1 MDMKQNRGKNF
12 PQTCQGHDV
21 MKRLKT
27 GVLLTA
33 ALSAVLITGSRLA
46 AAETVSNAGA
56 AGDVTES
63 SVVLWARSNVI
74 GRAKFKVVARDR
86 GGAPSRVEHA
96 TVLDPLLPVKVKISG
111 LNPATEY
118 EYSISIRDSDIA
130 EGRFTTAAS
139 AGVSR
144 GLRFGVSGD
153 WRGELAPF
161 PAVKNAAQR
170 GLDFFMALGDTIYA
184 DIPSPDVPIPQAT
197 TVAEFRA
204 KHNEVYS
211 PRFGLKTLGDLRAS
225 TAIFAT
231 IDDHEVTNDFAGGAP
246 PSSDSRFAQYPD
258 PLINET
264 ELYRN
269 GVQVF
274 HEYNPI
280 SDEFYGTTGDPRTSE
295 KPKLYRYRTFGSDAA
310 IFVLDARS
318 YRDRE
323 LTPAN
328 PLVVSDV
335 VRFIVQSFDP
345 ARTMLGAKQIED
357 LENDLL
363 AAQNTG
369 VAWKFIM
376 MPEPIQNLGV
386 VFAQDRYEGY
396 ASERNALLRFIKDH
410 DIRNVVF
417 VSADFHG
424 TLVNN
429 LKYQE
434 FPFGPQIGTD
444 AFEIV
449 TGAVAFDA
457 PFGPTVVNLA
467 AQLGLLT
474 PAEVGFYNSLPV
486 RNDGDDIPNDKDDFL
501 KLLVNRQVASLGY
514 DSLGLN
520 GSTIPARLEVGDYIA
535 VHTYGWTEFQIDQ
548 ATSGLRV
555 TTYGIQSYTRAEME
569 ADPQSITSR
578 EPAVVSQF
586 SVDAR

>member
-1 MDMKQNRGKNF
+1 MKES
-12 PQTCQGHDV
+12 
-21 MKRLKT
+21 KT
-27 GVLLTA
+27 GFFLAVA
-33 ALSAVLITGSRLA
+33 IASVLITGSRIA
-46 AAETVSNAGA
+46 AAQTVSNAGA
-56 AGDVTES
+56 AGDVTDS
-63 SVVLWARSNVI
+63 SVVLWARSNVM
-74 GRAKFKVVARDR
+74 GTAKFKVVARGQER
-86 GGAPSRVEHA
+86 APSRVEHA
-96 TVLDPLLPVKVKISG
+96 TVSDPLVPVKVKISG

-118 EYSISIRDSDIA
+118 EYSISIRNADIA

-153 WRGELAPF
+153 WSGELAPF
-161 PAVKNAAQR
+161 PAVKNASQR
-170 GLDFFMALGDTIYA
+170 GLDFFMELGDTIYA
-184 DIPSPDVPIPQAT
+184 DVPSPDLPLPQART
-197 TVAEFRA
+197 IAEFRA

-211 PRFGLKTLGDLRAS
+211 PRFGMNTLGDLRAS
-225 TAIFAT
+225 TPIFAT
-231 IDDHEVTNDFAGGAP
+231 IDDHEVTNDFAGGAH
-246 PSSDSRFAQYPD
+246 PSSDPRFAQFPD
-258 PLINET
+258 PWINET

-280 SDEFYGTTGDPRTSE
+280 SDELYGTTGDPRTSQ

-310 IFVLDARS
+310 LFILDARS

-328 PLVVSDV
+328 PLVPSDV
-335 VRFIVQSFDP
+335 GRFIVQSFDP
-345 ARTMLGAKQIED
+345 ARTMLGAKQLED

-369 VAWKFIM
+369 ATWKFVMI
-376 MPEPIQNLGV
+376 PEPIQNLGV
-386 VFAQDRYEGY
+386 VFAQDRFEGY
-396 ASERNALLRFIKDH
+396 AAERTTLLRFIRVH
-410 DIRNVVF
+410 DISNVVF
-417 VSADFHG
+417 ITADLHG
-424 TLVNN
+424 TIVNN
-429 LKYQE
+429 LTYQE
-434 FPFGPQIGTD
+434 FPFGPQIATD

-449 TGAVAFDA
+449 TGAVAHDA

-486 RNDGDDIPNDKDDFL
+486 NNDGDDIPNDKDDFL
-501 KLLVNRQVASLGY
+501 KLLVNRQIAPLGY
-514 DSLGLN
+514 DPIGLN

-548 ATSGLRV
+548 ATRGLRV
-555 TTYGIQSYTRAEME
+555 TTYGIPWYTRAEME
-569 ADPQSITSR
+569 AAPQSVTSR
-578 EPAVVSQF
+578 EPVVVSQF

>member
-1 MDMKQNRGKNF
+1 MKKLKNEIA
-12 PQTCQGHDV
+12 PLV
-21 MKRLKT
+21 VLSL
-27 GVLLTA
+27 VLLSVTSMFA
-33 ALSAVLITGSRLA
+33 T
-46 AAETVSNAGA
+46 ETVWNAGA

-63 SVVLWARSNVI
+63 SVVLWARSKVM
-74 GRAKFKVVARDR
+74 GDVKFKVVGRDR
-86 GGAPSRVEHA
+86 KGTPSRVEHA
-96 TVLDPLLPVKVKISG
+96 TVSEGLLPVKVTISG

-118 EYSISIRDSDIA
+118 EYSISVHDADIA

-153 WRGELAPF
+153 WSGELAPF
-161 PAVKNAAQR
+161 PAVKNAPER
-170 GLDFFMALGDTIYA
+170 GLDLFVELGDTIYA
-184 DIPSPDVPIPQAT
+184 DVPSPDVPIPQAT
-197 TVAEFRA
+197 TIAEFRA

-211 PRFGLKTLGDLRAS
+211 PRFGMNTLGDLRAS
-225 TAIFAT
+225 TPIFAT

-246 PSSDSRFAQYPD
+246 PSSDPRFAHYPD
-258 PLINET
+258 PWINET

-280 SDEFYGTTGDPRTSE
+280 ADELYGTTGDPRTSQ

-310 IFVLDARS
+310 IFILDARS

-328 PLVVSDV
+328 PLVPSDV
-335 VRFIVQSFDP
+335 VRFVVQSFDP
-345 ARTMLGAKQIED
+345 TRTMLGAKQIED

-369 VAWKFIM
+369 VTWKFIM
-376 MPEPIQNLGV
+376 VPEPIQNLGV
-386 VFAQDRYEGY
+386 VFAQDRFEGY
-396 ASERNALLRFIKDH
+396 ASERSALLRFIKVH
-410 DIRNVVF
+410 DISNVVF
-417 VSADFHG
+417 ITADLHG

-429 LKYQE
+429 LTYQE
-434 FPFGPQIGTD
+434 FPFGPQIGSD

-449 TGAVAFDA
+449 TGAVAHDA

-486 RNDGDDIPNDKDDFL
+486 ANDGDDIPNDKDDFL
-501 KLLVNRQVASLGY
+501 KLLINRQIAPLGY
-514 DSLGLN
+514 DPIGLN
-520 GSTIPARLEVGDYIA
+520 GSTIPARLEAGDYIA

-548 ATSGLRV
+548 ATRGLRV
-555 TTYGIQSYTRAEME
+555 TTHGIPWYTRAEME
-569 ADPQSITSR
+569 ADPQTVTSR
-578 EPAVVSQF
+578 EPVVVSQF

>member
-1 MDMKQNRGKNF
+1 MTR
-12 PQTCQGHDV
+12 P
-21 MKRLKT
+21 KT
-27 GVLLTA
+27 GVLLAA
-33 ALSAVLITGSRLA
+33 ALSSVLITGSRIA

-56 AGDVTES
+56 AGDVTDS
-63 SVVLWARSNVI
+63 SVVLWARSNVM
-74 GRAKFKVVARDR
+74 GAAKFKVVARDR

-96 TVLDPLLPVKVKISG
+96 TVLDPLVPVKVKISG

-118 EYSISIRDSDIA
+118 EYSISVRNSDIA
-130 EGRFTTAAS
+130 EGRFTTAAP

-153 WRGELAPF
+153 WRGDLAPF
-161 PAVKNAAQR
+161 PAVKNAPQR
-170 GLDFFMALGDTIYA
+170 ELDFFMALGDTIYA
-184 DIPSPDVPIPQAT
+184 DVPSPDVPIPQAT
-197 TVAEFRA
+197 TIAEFRA

-211 PRFGLKTLGDLRAS
+211 PRFGLNTLGDLRAS
-225 TAIFAT
+225 TPIFAT
-231 IDDHEVTNDFAGGAP
+231 IDDHEVANDFAGGAP
-246 PSSDSRFAQYPD
+246 PSSDPRFAQFPE

-264 ELYRN
+264 PLYRN
-269 GVQVF
+269 GIQVF

-328 PLVVSDV
+328 PLVPSDV
-335 VRFIVQSFDP
+335 ERFIVQSFDP
-345 ARTMLGAKQIED
+345 ARTMLGAKQTED

-363 AAQNTG
+363 AAQNSG
-369 VAWKFIM
+369 VTWKFIM
-376 MPEPIQNLGV
+376 IPEPIQNLGV
-386 VFAQDRYEGY
+386 VFAQDRFEGY
-396 ASERNALLRFIKDH
+396 ASERTALLRFIKDH

-417 VSADFHG
+417 VSADLHG

-429 LKYQE
+429 LTYQE
-434 FPFGPQIGTD
+434 FAFGPQVGSD

-474 PAEVGFYNSLPV
+474 PAEVAFYNSLPV

-501 KLLVNRQVASLGY
+501 KLLVNRQVGPLGY
-514 DSLGLN
+514 DPIGLN

-548 ATSGLRV
+548 ATRALRV
-555 TTYGIQSYTRAEME
+555 TTYGIQSYTRVEME
-569 ADPQSITSR
+569 AAPQSVTSR
-578 EPAVVSQF
+578 EPVVVSQF

>member
-1 MDMKQNRGKNF
+1 MRK
-12 PQTCQGHDV
+12 P
-21 MKRLKT
+21 KT
-27 GVLLTA
+27 GVLLAA
-33 ALSAVLITGSRLA
+33 ALSVVLITGPHMA

-56 AGDVTES
+56 AGDVTDS
-63 SVVLWARSNVI
+63 SVVLWARSNVM
-74 GRAKFKVVARDR
+74 GNVKFKVVARD
-86 GGAPSRVEHA
+86 GQHAPSRVEHV
-96 TVLDPLLPVKVKISG
+96 TVSDPLVPVKVKISR

-118 EYSISIRDSDIA
+118 EYSISVRNSDIA
-130 EGRFTTAAS
+130 EGRFTTAAP

-153 WRGELAPF
+153 WRGDLAPF
-161 PAVKNAAQR
+161 PAVKNAAER
-170 GLDFFMALGDTIYA
+170 GLDFFVALGDTIYA
-184 DIPSPDVPIPQAT
+184 DVPSPDVPIQQAT
-197 TVAEFRA
+197 TTAEFRA

-211 PRFGLKTLGDLRAS
+211 PRFGLNTLGDLRAS

-231 IDDHEVTNDFAGGAP
+231 IDDHEVANDFAGGAP
-246 PSSDSRFAQYPD
+246 PSSDPRFAHFPD

-264 ELYRN
+264 ALYRN
-269 GVQVF
+269 GIQVF

-280 SDEFYGTTGDPRTSE
+280 ADEFYGTTGDPRTSL

-323 LTPAN
+323 LRPAN
-328 PLVVSDV
+328 PLVPSDV
-335 VRFIVQSFDP
+335 GRFIVQSFDP

-363 AAQNTG
+363 AAQNTA
-369 VAWKFIM
+369 VTWKFIM
-376 MPEPIQNLGV
+376 VPEPIQNLGV
-386 VFAQDRYEGY
+386 VFAQDRFEGY
-396 ASERNALLRFIKDH
+396 ASERTALLRFINDH

-417 VSADFHG
+417 VSADLHG

-429 LKYQE
+429 LTYQE
-434 FPFGPQIGTD
+434 RPFGPQIGSD
-444 AFEIV
+444 AFEII
-449 TGAVAFDA
+449 TGAVAYDA

-467 AQLGLLT
+467 AQLGLLS

-501 KLLVNRQVASLGY
+501 KRLVNRQVGPLGY
-514 DSLGLN
+514 DPVGLN

-535 VHTYGWTEFQIDQ
+535 VHSYGWTEFQIDRG
-548 ATSGLRV
+548 TSGLRI
-555 TTYGIQSYTRAEME
+555 TTYGIQPYTRAEME
-569 ADPQSITSR
+569 AAPQSVTSR
-578 EPAVVSQF
+578 EPVVVSQF

>member
-1 MDMKQNRGKNF
+1 
-12 PQTCQGHDV
+12 
-21 MKRLKT
+21 MKRPKT
-27 GVLLTA
+27 GALLA
-33 ALSAVLITGSRLA
+33 VALSAVLITGSHMA

-56 AGDVTES
+56 AGDVTDS

-74 GRAKFKVVARDR
+74 GTAKFKVVARDR
-86 GGAPSRVEHA
+86 ERAPSRVEHA
-96 TVLDPLLPVKVKISG
+96 TVLDPLVPVKVKISG

-130 EGRFTTAAS
+130 EGRFTTAAP
-139 AGVSR
+139 AGISH

-153 WRGELAPF
+153 WRGDLAPF
-161 PAVKNAAQR
+161 PAVKNAPRR
-170 GLDFFMALGDTIYA
+170 GLDFFVALGDTIYA
-184 DIPSPDVPIPQAT
+184 DIPSPDLPIPQAT
-197 TVAEFRA
+197 TLADFRA

-211 PRFGLKTLGDLRAS
+211 PRFGLNTLGDLRRS
-225 TAIFAT
+225 TPIFAT
-231 IDDHEVTNDFAGGAP
+231 IDDHEVANDFAGGAP
-246 PSSDSRFAQYPD
+246 PSSDPRFEDYSGA
-258 PLINET
+258 LINET
-264 ELYRN
+264 ALYRN
-269 GVQVF
+269 GIQVF

-280 SDEFYGTTGDPRTSE
+280 SDELYGTTGDPRTSE
-295 KPKLYRYRTFGSDAA
+295 KSKLYRYRTFGSDAA
-310 IFVLDARS
+310 IFILDARS

-328 PLVVSDV
+328 PLVPSDV

-369 VAWKFIM
+369 LTWKFIM
-376 MPEPIQNLGV
+376 VPEPIQNLGV

-396 ASERNALLRFIKDH
+396 ASERTALLRFIKDH

-417 VSADFHG
+417 VSADLHG

-429 LKYQE
+429 LTYQE
-434 FPFGPQIGTD
+434 VPFGPQIGSD
-444 AFEIV
+444 AFEII

-457 PFGPTVVNLA
+457 PFGPTVVDLA
-467 AQLGLLT
+467 ARLGLLT
-474 PAEVGFYNSLPV
+474 PAEVGFYNSLAV
-486 RNDGDDIPNDKDDFL
+486 RNDADDIPNDKDDFL
-501 KLLVNRQVASLGY
+501 KLLVNRQIAPLGY

-520 GSTIPARLEVGDYIA
+520 GSTIPARLEVGDYVA

-548 ATSGLRV
+548 ATRAV
-555 TTYGIQSYTRAEME
+555 RITTYGIQPYTRAEME
-569 ADPQSITSR
+569 AAPQSVTSR
-578 EPAVVSQF
+578 EPFVVSQF

>member
-1 MDMKQNRGKNF
+1 MKQNRGKNF

-56 AGDVTES
+56 AGDVTDS
-63 SVVLWARSNVI
+63 SVVLWARSNVM

-96 TVLDPLLPVKVKISG
+96 TVSDPLLPVKVKISG

-118 EYSISIRDSDIA
+118 EYSISVRDADIA
-130 EGRFTTAAS
+130 EGRFTTAAP
-139 AGVSR
+139 AGISR

-246 PSSDSRFAQYPD
+246 PSSDPRFAQYPD

-369 VAWKFIM
+369 VAWKFIT

-578 EPAVVSQF
+578 EPVVVSEF